1 MVVDQ
6 LFFEPAYQNG
16 TYSTIFT
23 TDSVPNQCGSNTA
36 CVTLNQWQTWN
47 ALQGGWWSGN
57 ESAGGPPLISIAAYV
72 NEHPDATIVNTE
84 TGKGGLRIATGCGGG
99 AWTNFI
105 GNADNLVI
113 SAQGRDTVKYDFELY
128 STPANAD
135 ECKNGGWMRF
145 NSPDGRFK
153 NQGQCVSSVNSKS
166 AKH

>member
-6 LFFEPAYQNG
+6 LFFEPVYQNG

-47 ALQGGWWSGN
+47 ALQGDWWSRN
-57 ESAGGPPLISIAAYV
+57 ESAGGPPL
-72 NEHPDATIVNTE
+72 
-84 TGKGGLRIATGCGGG
+84 
-99 AWTNFI
+99 
-105 GNADNLVI
+105 I